1 MRNRRKKTIDENDD
15 SISILMTIKK
25 ISFENILYKMI

>member
-1 MRNRRKKTIDENDD
+1 MKNRRKKTIDENDD